1 MSQSQDQ
8 SEFFRG
14 TANVGTTFKD
24 SKSVDGSSK
33 KAIPAFVFG
42 EELADLADH
51 DERIVVLTADLA
63 AGMSPWKR
71 WSISASL
78 HHTVAACTVLSPS
91 ALTIDR

>member
-51 DERIVVLTADLA
+51 PTSQNVTQIV
-63 AGMSPWKR
+63 S
-71 WSISASL
+71 SIREL
-78 HHTVAACTVLSPS
+78 LKKT
-91 ALTIDR
+91 